1 MDDPKAHLA
10 PSEAQLKAWNN
21 DLTEGVK
28 AQLAVAESKEAQ
40 GQKFAK
46 SMSEEAIRKRKER
59 EEKRAAAARA
69 KALAEGGEDVFTP
82 APTELNDT
90 PASAPLS
97 EGKPSDATSSANAT
111 WTITIPASSAAELS
125 WYSSEGSTYTT
136 IEDAKAAGIW
146 SYPSNSFERAKCAVF
161 RDLWEKGHY
170 MGGGIR
176 FGADFLVYPGKLQLR
191 TSQVLDA
198 YFLMTS

>member
-1 MDDPKAHLA
+1 M
-10 PSEAQLKAWNN
+10 
-21 DLTEGVK
+21 
-28 AQLAVAESKEAQ
+28 AER
-40 GQKFAK
+40 GG
-46 SMSEEAIRKRKER
+46 R
-59 EEKRAAAARA
+59 E
-69 KALAEGGEDVFTP
+69 AEGGEDVFTP

-191 TSQVLDA
+191 TSQVSDA